1 MVVHSKWS
9 FKRSGRLYKFDCIYL
24 FPFILEEFWDFEM
37 FIYFQIQKFCG
48 NDDTTRLL
56 PLLIG
61 GYKVIILTPQLLE
74 NNFIDNEIDGVEEFS
89 MFVFD
94 ECHHAQKE
102 DTYNKI
108 MARYCK
114 AKLSRKSVRLPQV
127 GLLS

>member
-1 MVVHSKWS
+1 M
-9 FKRSGRLYKFDCIYL
+9 
-24 FPFILEEFWDFEM
+24 FIL
-37 FIYFQIQKFCG
+37 FQIQKFCG

-61 GYKVIILTPQLLE
+61 DYKVIILTPQLLE
-74 NNFIDNEIDGVEEFS
+74 NNFIDNEIDGVEKFS

-114 AKLSRKSVRLPQV
+114 AKLLRKNVQLPQV
-127 GLLS
+127 GLLSSHFKRNYRILPIKHTVRQVPVNCL